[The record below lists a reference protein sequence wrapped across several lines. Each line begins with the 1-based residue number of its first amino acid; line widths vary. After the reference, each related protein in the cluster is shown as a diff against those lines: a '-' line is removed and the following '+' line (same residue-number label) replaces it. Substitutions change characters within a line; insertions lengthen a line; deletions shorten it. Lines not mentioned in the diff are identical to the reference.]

1 MIILTFLTD
10 FFEYLDQNYKFLWNK
25 KIIKSFCMKIS
36 QITLIVRSLPRI
48 LWYGFWTLRN
58 THLPSSYL
66 KRENQILRRHLLWK
80 FFFAFPLNF
89 DTSSGISSTNM
100 PIHSIWF
107 LRTWKAFSNF
117 LFFFLS
123 GEEEILQLNGTIF
136 KASDIQ
142 NNSFNFQS
150 SF

>member
-36 QITLIVRSLPRI
+36 QITLFVRSLPRI

-66 KRENQILRRHLLWK
+66 KRKNQILRRHLLWK
-80 FFFAFPLNF
+80 FFFRFSVEFWYIIWNILYKHAHSLNMVSANLKSLF
-89 DTSSGISSTNM
+89 QFSLLLSFRRRRNP
-100 PIHSIWF
+100 PIEWN
-107 LRTWKAFSNF
+107 NF
-117 LFFFLS
+117 
-123 GEEEILQLNGTIF
+123 
-136 KASDIQ
+136 
-142 NNSFNFQS
+142 
-150 SF
+150 